1 MVYWSK
7 IKLKYRF
14 KEFNSYSIILIN
26 RRDYIQNCDKII
38 KNIKNR
44 IKGFV
49 LQIYQFK
56 FEIKLILFLY
66 LKCKNYLKKMIKRK
80 IFILKY

>member
-49 LQIYQFK
+49 L
-56 FEIKLILFLY
+56 
-66 LKCKNYLKKMIKRK
+66 
-80 IFILKY
+80 